1 MRYAAA
7 LILLLSLTAS
17 AGEAMLWSNGHGN
30 GQYGS
35 CAAACNAIGMPF
47 HRDKEGA
54 NRGGACYPTEN
65 HYKNGWATASCIPV
79 QKSCDL
85 KAIKGKGPNGS
96 HPLAFPKASG
106 APTMQRRCQNNC
118 EVEYQRIK
126 KEGAATGSNYGGLV
140 CIESPNGTKIGC
152 TGDYTALQ
160 TGSVC
165 IPKPGEKDD
174 TKYNEVNNQP
184 DGGNDPGASD
194 DGKGNPNGGND
205 NKPDNPGQPPK
216 PGQGHD
222 GSADGGAGGS
232 DAGGNPG
239 GGQGGTGS
247 DSKGD
252 SGTADN
258 PHHGGVGGGGGGGHH
273 GGGGGGG
280 SGHSGSGSGSGAS
293 GGGSGGTGDGGSGD
307 GKGDGKGSISGG
319 DCKNNKAPVCKGDP
333 IQCYIAKEQWR
344 TACLAERGHGTV
356 TGGSCKDNKPP
367 ECKGDATQC
376 YIVKQQFYQGCA
388 AAQDKADRDAAQ
400 GYVDANAKT
409 IGEVSGSSMGDAGK
423 GLEGNSQRIDLGKTL
438 DLGGYGWSRTCP
450 ALPTVDMGKWGI
462 FAMDSAPF
470 CTIAQLI
477 GNLLVAISLIFSVR
491 YVFS

>member
-7 LILLLSLTAS
+7 FILLLSLTAS
-17 AGEAMLWSNGHGN
+17 AGEATLWSNGHGN

-54 NRGGACYPTEN
+54 SRGGACYPTEN
-65 HYKNGWATASCIPV
+65 HYKNGWATASCMAV
-79 QKSCDL
+79 KKSCEL
-85 KAIKGKGPNGS
+85 KDIKGKGRYGS
-96 HPLAFPKASG
+96 HLLTFNGDK

-118 EVEYQRIK
+118 EVEYQRAK
-126 KEGAATGSNYGGLV
+126 RKEGQGADFGGE
-140 CIESPNGTKIGC
+140 IC
-152 TGDYTALQ
+152 TEIRGKSECTSDYTALQ
-160 TGSVC
+160 TGTVC
-165 IPKPGEKDD
+165 TPKPGENDD
-174 TKYNEVNNQP
+174 TKYNEVNDKP

-194 DGKGNPNGGND
+194 NGSGNQNGEGKDDPNHPG
-205 NKPDNPGQPPK
+205 KPSK
-216 PGQGHD
+216 PGQGHQGD
-222 GSADGGAGGS
+222 NNGGAAGG

-239 GGQGGTGS
+239 GGQGGAGA
-247 DSKGD
+247 DNKGD

-280 SGHSGSGSGSGAS
+280 SGSSGSGSGSGAS

-319 DCKNNKAPVCKGDP
+319 DCKSGRAPVCKGDP

-400 GYVDANAKT
+400 GYVDSNAKT

>member
-1 MRYAAA
+1 MIRASFFA
-7 LILLLSLTAS
+7 LFFLTHFAF
-17 AGEAMLWSNGHGN
+17 ADTGVVWSNGHGG

-35 CAAACNAIGMPF
+35 CAAACNAIGMPYN
-47 HRDKEGA
+47 DGK
-54 NRGGACYPTEN
+54 ACYPSQN
-65 HYKNGWATASCIPV
+65 HMDNHWATASCAAV
-79 QKSCDL
+79 KKSCDL

-96 HPLAFPKASG
+96 HPLVFPKASD

-126 KEGAATGSNYGGLV
+126 KEGAAAGSDYGGLV

-152 TGDYTALQ
+152 KGDYTALQ

-165 IPKPGEKDD
+165 IPRPGENDD

-239 GGQGGTGS
+239 GGQGGTGA

-258 PHHGGVGGGGGGGHH
+258 SHHGGVGGGGGGGGGHH
-273 GGGGGGG
+273 GGGGGGSG
-280 SGHSGSGSGSGAS
+280 SSGSGSGSGAS
-293 GGGSGGTGDGGSGD
+293 GGGSGGNGDGGSGD

-319 DCKNNKAPVCKGDP
+319 DCKTNKAPVCKGDP

-344 TACLAERGHGTV
+344 TACLAERNGSSV
-356 TGGSCKDNKPP
+356 SGGGDCSKLP
-367 ECKGDATQC
+367 ECRGDEAQC
-376 YIVKQQFYQGCA
+376 YVVKKQHEIACA
-388 AAQDKADRDAAQ
+388 AKRNNDRMQEIDDF
-400 GYVDANAKT
+400 GSKNRKFFDTLDANGDEKGIT
-409 IGEVSGSSMGDAGK
+409 ESIGKDK
-423 GLEGNSQRIDLGKTL
+423 IDLPKQFDTGIVRL
-438 DLGGYGWSRTCP
+438 PSQCP
-450 ALPTVDMGKWGI
+450 VIPPVNMGI
-462 FAMDSAPF
+462 FGVAEIPTDQF
-470 CTIAQLI
+470 CDFARTFGRVMLAITYI
-477 GNLLVAISLIFSVR
+477 VAFGIVVR
-491 YVFS
+491 AT

>member
-1 MRYAAA
+1 MRYLAT

-17 AGEAMLWSNGHGN
+17 AGEAMLWSNGYGG

-35 CAAACNAIGMPF
+35 CAAACNAIGMPYN
-47 HRDKEGA
+47 DGK
-54 NRGGACYPTEN
+54 ACYPSQN
-65 HYKNGWATASCIPV
+65 HMDNHWATASCMPV
-79 QKSCDL
+79 KKSCDL
-85 KAIKGKGPNGS
+85 KNIEGKGRYGS
-96 HPLAFPKASG
+96 HLLTFNGDK

-118 EVEYQRIK
+118 EVEYQRAK
-126 KEGAATGSNYGGLV
+126 PKDGQGADFGKPICFEVGKV
-140 CIESPNGTKIGC
+140 KQC
-152 TGDYTALQ
+152 TNDYTALQ
-160 TGSVC
+160 TGTVC
-165 IPKPGEKDD
+165 TPKPGENDD

-194 DGKGNPNGGND
+194 DRPGGENGGGKDDPNHPG
-205 NKPDNPGQPPK
+205 KPSE
-216 PGQGHD
+216 PGQGNQ
-222 GSADGGAGGS
+222 GGNNGGAGGG
-232 DAGGNPG
+232 DAGSNPG

-258 PHHGGVGGGGGGGHH
+258 SHHGGVGGGGGGGHH
-273 GGGGGGG
+273 GGGGGG

-319 DCKNNKAPVCKGDP
+319 DCKTNKAPVCKGDP